1 MPILPMPAAA
11 RYMAMGEPR
20 PPAPMQTT
28 LVEQIFFC
36 PASPTSGKIKCRE

>member
-1 MPILPMPAAA
+1 MPAAA

-28 LVEQIFFC
+28 LVEQIFF
-36 PASPTSGKIKCRE
+36 